1 MGRWLRPSR
10 SASWCAAAARR
21 LPRTPRPRAPPKRPP
36 PMGRMSTR
44 PEAPATR
51 ALAWLY
57 SGAAERAR
65 LAVLCALER
74 EIGAS
79 LRRDLDHQV
88 AHARLAWWREEC
100 ARCLAG
106 APAHPL
112 TRELAALFAPE
123 PAALGGLAGLI
134 DCAVWDL
141 AAATFETRRELS
153 AYCERWSAA
162 MIDPLVLHAAPGL
175 APAPG
180 RALGAAL
187 RELELLLALVPE
199 AHAGRLRLPLDE
211 LARAAVPAQVLAPA
225 QWPRPPLRGV
235 IVWAAL
241 ACLQSQRAQARL
253 PCASV
258 PGEQQRLLDGWRA
271 WRAARRAAAG
281 HGLARTLCAPQAC

>member
-1 MGRWLRPSR
+1 M
-10 SASWCAAAARR
+10 SA
-21 LPRTPRPRAPPKRPP
+21 RAD
-36 PMGRMSTR
+36 
-44 PEAPATR
+44 PATPR
-51 ALAWLY
+51 ALARLY
-57 SGAAERAR
+57 CPPAQA
-65 LAVLCALER
+65 AVLEALFGVEA
-74 EIGAS
+74 EIGAALKS
-79 LRRDLDHQV
+79 GLEHEV

-123 PAALGGLAGLI
+123 PVAALGGLAGLV

-162 MIDPLVLHAAPGL
+162 MIEPLVRHAAPGL

-187 RELELLLALVPE
+187 RELELLLALAPE

-211 LARAAVPAQVLAPA
+211 LARAAVPAQVLAHA
-225 QWPRPPLRGV
+225 QWPPQLAALLRARHQELREALGASVNALAPQARPPLRGV

>member
-1 MGRWLRPSR
+1 
-10 SASWCAAAARR
+10 
-21 LPRTPRPRAPPKRPP
+21 
-36 PMGRMSTR
+36 MGRMSTR

-162 MIDPLVLHAAPGL
+162 MIEPLVLHAAPGL

-187 RELELLLALVPE
+187 RELELLLALAPE

-211 LARAAVPAQVLAPA
+211 LARAAVPAQVLAHA
-225 QWPRPPLRGV
+225 QWPPQLAALLRARHQELREALGASVNALAPQARPPLRGV